1 METIV
6 SILEIIGII
15 SFSAAGAMIAI
26 DKETDVVGVVLMA
39 ITTCFAGGMLR
50 DVLAGNLIG
59 LKCPWFF
66 SGSFDA
72 NLYIIISVV
81 TAVIVFLAALIFKKS
96 YVREE
101 KLVRA
106 VNNVLDAIGIGVF
119 AAIGAERYLAAGA
132 FVSISMGVLTS
143 VGGGL
148 IRDIILNDIPFIL
161 RKYVYVVPIVLG
173 SVLYHLIRV
182 QIFPDTLY
190 GRPVAIVG
198 CVLLVF
204 VIRML
209 ATYFKWNLPKAI
221 DFRKMRETV
230 KREQLDEDDF

>member
-6 SILEIIGII
+6 NILEIIGII
-15 SFSAAGAMIAI
+15 SFAAAGAMIAI
-26 DKETDVVGVVLMA
+26 DKETDIVGVVLMA
-39 ITTCFAGGMLR
+39 IVTCFAGGMLR

-59 LKCPWFF
+59 LECPWFF
-66 SGSFDA
+66 SGSSDA
-72 NLYIIISVV
+72 NLYIIISVA
-81 TAVIVFLAALIFKKS
+81 TAVTVFLAALIFKKA

-101 KLVRA
+101 KLVRS

-119 AAIGAERYLAAGA
+119 AAIGTGNYLEAGA
-132 FVSISMGVLTS
+132 FVAIRMGVLTS

-173 SVLYHLIRV
+173 SVLYYVIRKC
-182 QIFPDTLY
+182 IIPTAAY
-190 GRPVAIVG
+190 AEPVAIVG

-209 ATYFKWNLPKAI
+209 ATYFKWNRPKAI

-230 KREQLDEDDF
+230 KREQLDEDNF

>member
-1 METIV
+1 MDTIV

-161 RKYVYVVPIVLG
+161 RKYV
-173 SVLYHLIRV
+173 
-182 QIFPDTLY
+182 
-190 GRPVAIVG
+190 
-198 CVLLVF
+198 
-204 VIRML
+204 
-209 ATYFKWNLPKAI
+209 
-221 DFRKMRETV
+221 
-230 KREQLDEDDF
+230 